1 MIMPSEHSEGF
12 ALNLGYIHHY
22 YFRNVIYL
30 LCMKHDDGYHMGPGR
45 NNQASPLNSIQL
57 I

>member
-30 LCMKHDDGYHMGPGR
+30 LCMKRDDGYHMGPGR